1 VTIRFLNETDGY
13 AYSFFHK
20 GAEDLSGV
28 ALEGLCVIEA
38 GHAVS
43 APFCGT
49 MLADFGAE
57 VIKIEPP
64 QGGDLLRGMGNFKNM
79 WFAVDDRNKKCIT
92 LDLRSE
98 KGKALFA
105 ELLRSA
111 DVFLENY
118 RPGAMAKM
126 GFGWEDVQK
135 INPRLIMASVS
146 GYGQTGPYKTKPGFD
161 RLGMAMGG
169 LTYITGYPDR
179 APLRPG
185 LAVADYLTGMFTLS
199 GVLMALYNRDVV
211 GTGKGQHIDSSLYE
225 SIFRI
230 SEATVADYSYKGVIR
245 ERVGNAHI
253 STIPGGHYL
262 TRDDKYLVLAVG
274 GDKVFTRFAE
284 LIGRKDLVEDE
295 RFKNGEARHANRDII
310 DDIAAKWIREHT
322 LQECLDAF
330 GDDIPNGAI
339 YSIADIMEDPHFKAR
354 DNVVKVDAG
363 EFGSILM
370 QGVVPKLSETP
381 GEVRWAGP
389 EMGAFNREIYTDKL
403 GLSSE
408 EVEQLRADGV
418 I

>member
-1 VTIRFLNETDGY
+1 MG
-13 AYSFFHK
+13 
-20 GAEDLSGV
+20 GV
-28 ALEGLCVIEA
+28 ALEGLRVIEA

-79 WFAVDDRNKKCIT
+79 WFAVDDRNKKCVT
-92 LDLRSE
+92 LDLRTE
-98 KGKALFA
+98 KGKELFT

-126 GFGWEDVQK
+126 GFGWEQIQK
-135 INPRLIMASVS
+135 INPKLIMASVS
-146 GYGQTGPYKTKPGFD
+146 GYGQTGPYKAKPGFD

-169 LTYITGYPDR
+169 LTYVTGFPDR
-179 APLRPG
+179 APMRPG
-185 LAVADYLTGMFTLS
+185 LAIADYLTGMFTLS
-199 GVLMALYNRDVV
+199 GVLLALYNRDVV
-211 GTGKGQHIDSSLYE
+211 GTGKGQHVDTSLYE

-230 SEATVADYSYKGVIR
+230 MEATVADYSYKGIVR

-262 TRDDKYLVLAVG
+262 TSDNKYLVLAVG
-274 GDKVFTRFAE
+274 GDKVFAEFAKA
-284 LIGRKDLVEDE
+284 IGRAELVEDE
-295 RFKNGEARHANRDII
+295 RFKTGTARQAHRNIL
-310 DDIAAKWIREHT
+310 DDVAAKWVSEHT
-322 LQECLDAF
+322 LQECMDTLGDAV
-330 GDDIPNGAI
+330 PNGAV
-339 YSIADIMEDPHFKAR
+339 YSVEDILKDPHFKAR
-354 DNVVKVDAG
+354 ENIVEVITK
-363 EFGSILM
+363 EFGPILM
-370 QGVVPKLSETP
+370 QGIVPKLSETP

-389 EMGAFNREIYTDKL
+389 EMGSFNREIYVERL
-403 GLSSE
+403 GLTE
-408 EVEQLRADGV
+408 EMFEQLKTDGV